1 MRNGSHQVLP
11 LSPQVYDN
19 QVISFKNVDM
29 VASFPI
35 SVMAQ
40 LERLCQGHLPVS
52 FFFFLLIVG
61 KHIRSILSKF

>member
-52 FFFFLLIVG
+52 FFFFY
-61 KHIRSILSKF
+61 